1 MAALIA
7 PRLVPTKGACR
18 GPIRRVPVAASTK
31 IQNGSA
37 VMLNAS
43 GYAAP
48 AAALAGNEA
57 FVVPGIALETVD
69 NLTGA
74 NGDLEITVQGTDEE
88 TFYGFNNHGSA
99 TVTIAHIGK
108 AAYLSD
114 DNTVAN
120 AQVGGTATRP
130 VGGWIHSIEDGLV
143 YIAMPGRFIVDA

>member
-1 MAALIA
+1 MAALTA

-43 GYAAP
+43 GFAVPVAAS
-48 AAALAGNEA
+48 AGNEA

-69 NLTGA
+69 NLTGS
-74 NGDLEITVQGTDEE
+74 NGDLEVTVQATDEE
-88 TFYGFNNHGSA
+88 TLYGFNNHGS
-99 TVTIAHIGK
+99 VTITAAHIGK
-108 AAYLSD
+108 AAYFTD

-120 AQVGGTATRP
+120 AQAGGTATRP

-143 YIAMPGRFIVDA
+143 YISMPGRFIVDA